1 MIFKKQQIIYFH
13 SEMDAVFLS
22 SQISQIDLG
31 AFNFL
36 CTWKKQK
43 HHIIIFIFFQTLAAL
58 KKSGS
63 GRKPKI
69 FSKTS
74 TGSREK
80 QPAPKHLFV
89 TSLFIVTSSRF
100 GDNETSIF
108 ESATLVRSVM
118 TSLMTLTGMRDIGRG
133 STEDERDNFRVP
145 ESFIILMTYFSN

>member
-1 MIFKKQQIIYFH
+1 MRSTFYVHGKNKNTIY
-13 SEMDAVFLS
+13 L
-22 SQISQIDLG
+22 IL
-31 AFNFL
+31 
-36 CTWKKQK
+36 
-43 HHIIIFIFFQTLAAL
+43 IFIHTLAAL
-58 KKSGS
+58 KRSGS

-100 GDNETSIF
+100 GDSETSIF

-118 TSLMTLTGMRDIGRG
+118 TSLMTLAGMRDSGRG

-145 ESFIILMTYFSN
+145 KSFIILITYFFNKYKIIILETISVFL